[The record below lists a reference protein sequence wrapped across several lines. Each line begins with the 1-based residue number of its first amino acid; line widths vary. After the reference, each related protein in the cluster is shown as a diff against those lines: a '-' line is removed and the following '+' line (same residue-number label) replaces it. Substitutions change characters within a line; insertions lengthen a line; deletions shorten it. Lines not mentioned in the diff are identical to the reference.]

1 MGSFL
6 DAILTTGY
14 YHYRSILKQAGTN
27 DEQQIKLI
35 FNSIDTNGDG
45 QLSMQELEDF
55 ALQLG

>member
-1 MGSFL
+1 ML
-6 DAILTTGY
+6 YLLLVIII
-14 YHYRSILKQAGTN
+14 YRSILKQAGTN